1 MPYNKDRTVRIA
13 DEMRRELSEIIRLE
27 VKDDRLSKMATVSRL
42 ELTQDLKYAK
52 VYISVFDTDQAR
64 EKTIDALKHAAG
76 FIRTKLA
83 HSMDIRRVPAL
94 TFLLDNSIAYSF
106 EIERKLKEVL
116 PQSDD

>member
-1 MPYNKDRTVRIA
+1 MPYNSNRTIKIA
-13 DEMRRELSEIIRLE
+13 EEMRRELANIIRMD

-42 ELTQDLKYAK
+42 ELTQDLCFAK
-52 VYISVFDTDQAR
+52 VYISVFDKDQAR
-64 EKTIDALKHAAG
+64 DKTIDALNHAAS

-83 HSMDIRRVPAL
+83 HSMDVRRVPAL

-116 PQSDD
+116 PPSDE